1 MPQNIEDISDR
12 PIPQRLIDDLRQP
25 PLVKTGQG
33 DSGLEFD
40 GDEGNDS
47 HVISLLLGG
56 TVGFV
61 VGMAVSAFVR

>member
-1 MPQNIEDISDR
+1 MPRNIEDISDR

-25 PLVKTGQG
+25 LVKTGQG

-40 GDEGNDS
+40 AEEGNDS

-56 TVGFV
+56 TIGFL